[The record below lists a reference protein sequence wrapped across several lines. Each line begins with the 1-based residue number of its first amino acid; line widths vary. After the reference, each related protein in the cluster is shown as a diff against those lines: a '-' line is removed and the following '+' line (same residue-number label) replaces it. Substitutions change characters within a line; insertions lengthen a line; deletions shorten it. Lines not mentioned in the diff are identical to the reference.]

1 MTTRVSFIKGATCGI
16 GAGIAKA
23 PGVDGNQI
31 AATGRKPET
40 VSKAPATS
48 DNLLCLALEVRRKD
62 QVEVPALLPIIALV
76 FTVGGPLVYQG
87 RNDQFA

>member
-40 VSKAPATS
+40 ATKAPATLR
-48 DNLLCLALEVRRKD
+48 NRHPVALEVACKD
-62 QVEVPALLPIIALV
+62 QVQVPALLPVVALV
-76 FTVGGPLVYQG
+76 FTAGGPLVYQPPSH
-87 RNDQFA
+87 QLA